1 MKKLLGAAA
10 IILAVTGPAYAPS
23 KGDSENML
31 QKQQDEQH
39 KRETKD
45 VDKAYNETIKHTGK
59 GTATKPYDPWGSVR
73 PAEANKKTEPASKKT
88 ESANKK

>member
-23 KGDSENML
+23 KGDSVNML
-31 QKQQDEQH
+31 QKQIDEEH

-45 VDKAYNETIKHTGK
+45 VDKAYNETMKRTGK

-73 PAEANKKTEPASKKT
+73 PADGAKK
-88 ESANKK
+88 